1 MPKNVFVYYKWY
13 KLFEIPRKRK
23 YLLLFYK
30 KKKWKSRWISQVA
43 EYSRTY
49 RAYDL
54 YELMSL

>member
-23 YLLLFYK
+23 YLLLFTK
-30 KKKWKSRWISQVA
+30 KRNGNLDSETVV

-49 RAYDL
+49 RTYDL